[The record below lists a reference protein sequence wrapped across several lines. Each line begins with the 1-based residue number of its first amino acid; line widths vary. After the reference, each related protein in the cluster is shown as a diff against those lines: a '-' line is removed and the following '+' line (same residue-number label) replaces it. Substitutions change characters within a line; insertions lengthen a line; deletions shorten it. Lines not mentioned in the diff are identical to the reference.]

1 MFKLFADQKMLMIT
15 SMLLRYVC
23 RLFIT
28 GQHLDISNLAF
39 TSRKSFFTM
48 PITRAMSSSAISAT
62 SAILSQLENVLNARD
77 FASATSKIAPGR
89 MYRSGNPAN
98 GSLNDVKTLRLEL
111 GIQQMLD
118 FRSSEEH
125 REDNNGWSLMLSNGD
140 ITCYDVNGNV
150 SSVAIDRNAALSGVD
165 LPTCELHRLSLL
177 ERDRFIKA
185 LLWRLPPLKVAQA
198 LGYKLFGYD
207 EEMRTTLVPEINRGG
222 LPLVYKIL
230 MDTAAADIRRSLEL
244 VADGAEK
251 QSPQLIFCRLGKDRT
266 GLVSALILACCGA
279 TREEI
284 IADYIKSD
292 GVDQVALGGLEKMKE
307 TQGMDQ
313 HLFAS
318 APPEAMEELLD
329 YARSTYGGMKQYM
342 KSIGF
347 GEEQQ
352 ERLARALTS
361 ETLWK

>member
-1 MFKLFADQKMLMIT
+1 
-15 SMLLRYVC
+15 
-23 RLFIT
+23 
-28 GQHLDISNLAF
+28 
-39 TSRKSFFTM
+39 
-48 PITRAMSSSAISAT
+48 
-62 SAILSQLENVLNARD
+62 
-77 FASATSKIAPGR
+77 
-89 MYRSGNPAN
+89 
-98 GSLNDVKTLRLEL
+98 
-111 GIQQMLD
+111 MLD

-150 SSVAIDRNAALSGVD
+150 SSVAIDRNAALSGID

-266 GLVSALILACCGA
+266 GLVSALIL
-279 TREEI
+279 
-284 IADYIKSD
+284 S
-292 GVDQVALGGLEKMKE
+292 M
-307 TQGMDQ
+307 
-313 HLFAS
+313 
-318 APPEAMEELLD
+318 
-329 YARSTYGGMKQYM
+329 
-342 KSIGF
+342 
-347 GEEQQ
+347 
-352 ERLARALTS
+352 
-361 ETLWK
+361 LWRHS

>member
-1 MFKLFADQKMLMIT
+1 
-15 SMLLRYVC
+15 
-23 RLFIT
+23 
-28 GQHLDISNLAF
+28 
-39 TSRKSFFTM
+39 
-48 PITRAMSSSAISAT
+48 MSSSAISFTDA
-62 SAILSQLENVLNARD
+62 ALSKLENVMNARD
-77 FASATSKIAPGR
+77 FASATSKIVPGR
-89 MYRSGNPAN
+89 MYRSGNPAK
-98 GSLNDVKTLRLEL
+98 GSLNDVKTLRLDL

-125 REDNNGWSLMLSNGD
+125 REDDNGWSLMLSNGD
-140 ITCYDVNGNV
+140 ITCYDLNGDV
-150 SSVAIDRNAALSGVD
+150 TSVAIDRNAELSGVE

-185 LLWRLPPLKVAQA
+185 LLWRLPPWKVAQA
-198 LGYKLFGYD
+198 LGYKLLGYK
-207 EEMRTTLVPEINRGG
+207 EEMRLTLVPEINRGG

-244 VADGAEK
+244 IADGAEK
-251 QSPQLIFCRLGKDRT
+251 QISQLIFCRLGKDRT

-279 TREEI
+279 SHEEI

-313 HLFAS
+313 QLFAS

-329 YARSTYGGMKQYM
+329 YATSVHGGLKQYM

-352 ERLARALTS
+352 EKLARALTS
-361 ETLWK
+361 ETPWK

>member
-1 MFKLFADQKMLMIT
+1 
-15 SMLLRYVC
+15 
-23 RLFIT
+23 
-28 GQHLDISNLAF
+28 
-39 TSRKSFFTM
+39 M
-48 PITRAMSSSAISAT
+48 PSTRSTTRAISSTT
-62 SAILSQLENVLNARD
+62 SSVSSTAASLSKLENVLNARD

-98 GSLNDVKTLRLEL
+98 GTLNDVKTLRLNL

-125 REDNNGWSLMLSNGD
+125 KEDNNGWSLMLSNGD
-140 ITCYDVNGNV
+140 ITCYDVNGDI
-150 SSVAIDRNAALSGVD
+150 SSLAIDRNAALKGVD

-185 LLWRLPPLKVAQA
+185 LLWRLPPLKVVQA
-198 LGYKLFGYD
+198 VGYKIFGY
-207 EEMRTTLVPEINRGG
+207 EEQMRATLVPEINRGG

-244 VADGAEK
+244 VVEGAER
-251 QSPQLIFCRLGKDRT
+251 QTPQLIFCRLGKDRT
-266 GLVSALILACCGA
+266 GLVSALILAACGA
-279 TREEI
+279 TDEEI

-292 GVDQVALGGLEKMKE
+292 GVDDVALGGLEKMKE

-313 HLFAS
+313 RLFAS
-318 APPEAMEELLD
+318 APPEAMKEILE
-329 YARSTYGGMKQYM
+329 YAKSTYGGMKQYM

-347 GEEQQ
+347 DEGKQ
-352 ERLARALTS
+352 EKLAKALCS
-361 ETLWK
+361 ETEWTLNNNTLGDDGDGK

>member
-1 MFKLFADQKMLMIT
+1 VQ
-15 SMLLRYVC
+15 
-23 RLFIT
+23 
-28 GQHLDISNLAF
+28 QQLAY
-39 TSRKSFFTM
+39 SG
-48 PITRAMSSSAISAT
+48 SSSLASASCPT
-62 SAILSQLENVLNARD
+62 ASIAASTAASLNQLENVLNARD

-98 GSLNDVKTLRLEL
+98 GSVNDVKTLRLGL
-111 GIQQMLD
+111 QIQQLLD

-125 REDNNGWSLMLSNGD
+125 KEDNNGWSLMLSNGD
-140 ITCYDVNGNV
+140 ITCYDVNGNI
-150 SSVAIDRNAALSGVD
+150 SSVAVDRNAALKGLD

-185 LLWRLPPLKVAQA
+185 LIWRLSPWVVVKA
-198 LGYKLFGYD
+198 LAYKLFGYH

-230 MDTAAADIRRSLEL
+230 MDTAAADIKRSLEI
-244 VADGAEK
+244 VAEGAEK
-251 QSPQLIFCRLGKDRT
+251 QIPQLIFCRLGKDRT

-279 TREEI
+279 TDEEI

-318 APPEAMEELLD
+318 APPEAMKEILD
-329 YARSTYGGMKQYM
+329 YARDTYGGIQQYM

-347 GEEQQ
+347 DEEKQQ
-352 ERLARALTS
+352 KLARALGT
-361 ETLWK
+361 ETIWKRSPK